1 MTARDFARRPFLH
14 AAFLVL
20 GAGALTGLSSAC
32 TGGAEGTPPPT
43 NTFYFPV
50 GLAVSAG
57 GNVLYAANSDFD
69 LQFNGG
75 TLQSYDLFRL
85 RHDAA
90 ELVGADFSD
99 PNCSPTAA
107 GPCALFNELQ
117 SDIHSHRI
125 VFQFPWQAGCLN
137 ATDVE
142 ITEPNGSRVP
152 LGEACA
158 PPVDSTSYV
167 GDFAV
172 IGAFAT
178 DIQLSNMSFQP
189 LNANGT
195 LEPSM
200 ARLFAPVRGDTTLT
214 WADVPL
220 DTPDMVPP
228 QDAPMP
234 GPAVVSSPFTISCGQ
249 DGEGRCDSVHHVGA
263 VVDPEDTRD
272 VTMPG
277 EPFAMAQTPDGTGI
291 AITHQTSQ
299 NTSLLLSGVETAT
312 ADAQESGSVPMVPKV
327 VDPSMQFVLT
337 GVPTGGDGLVAVPHD
352 LDAPVPPCEKVNDKM
367 PCVRPAFLETTHSA
381 AELDLLRY
389 YDDDGS
395 SINRPFLVREVAYTL
410 TVNQGGT
417 DSRGIVIDTT
427 ARLACEAA
435 SPSRAAAAACAQLPA
450 RVFFA
455 SRTPPSLVLGEIG
468 LPSASGD
475 GTFDPDRLV
484 ITGNVSLAAG
494 ASRVYLAPI
503 VDRSGNYALRVFIV
517 CYDSDQIFVYDPDAG
532 VVENVIYVG
541 PGPFAMAFD
550 PFRMSDV
557 ASRAPVAVDPRVDPA
572 LSLKRYRFAYVA
584 SFTQSYLQVIDLDD
598 SIGPLVPGGP
608 AVSDYTFERVVFNL
622 GTPTNPKGS

>member
-43 NTFYFPV
+43 STFYFPV

-99 PNCSPTAA
+99 PNCGTASA
-107 GPCALFNELQ
+107 VGSCALFNELKG
-117 SDIHSHRI
+117 DILSHRI

-137 ATDVE
+137 APEV
-142 ITEPNGSRVP
+142 TEPNGSRVP

-158 PPVDSTSYV
+158 PPVDSTPYV

-189 LNANGT
+189 KNANGT
-195 LEPSM
+195 LGPPM

-220 DTPDMVPP
+220 DTQDVVPS
-228 QDAPMP
+228 QDAPMSS
-234 GPAVVSSPFTISCGQ
+234 PAALSSPFTISCGQ

-263 VVDPEDTRD
+263 VVDSEDTRD

-277 EPFAMAQTPDGTGI
+277 EPFAMAQTPDGTAI

-312 ADAQESGSVPMVPKV
+312 AVAAAGGRLPSLA
-327 VDPSMQFVLT
+327 DPSMQFVLT

-352 LDAPVPPCEKVNDKM
+352 PDAPVPPCENVNDKM

-395 SINRPFLVREVAYTL
+395 TMNRPFLVREVAYTL
-410 TVNQGGT
+410 TANQGGT

-435 SPSRAAAAACAQLPA
+435 SPPSGYAACAQLPA

-484 ITGNVSLAAG
+484 ITGNVSLSAG

-550 PFRMSDV
+550 PFQMSDV